1 MFWSAQKYLA
11 VLRTNWIQAL
21 EYRANAVVGVIAIVS
36 GLFIEYQIW
45 SLIFK
50 SQNLKHVNGFSF
62 EELMVFIF
70 LSIMVGQ
77 LKSSWH
83 TSGEMIEG
91 IRTGDINKFLI
102 RPISYFWYHFMMF
115 IGVNSLYYTVYS
127 SLLIG
132 LIIIF
137 PGMIFPELINIL
149 GFILALLVSIF
160 LSYSIYYIMICFAFW
175 FGEVRSIV
183 VAYNL
188 TMLVLSGQYIPI
200 RLFPEPII
208 KFMEITP
215 FIYLVDFP
223 VSIATGRMPLDMWLA
238 NFIISIGWCI
248 IMWLAGILIY
258 NKGIKSYEAYG
269 S

>member
-1 MFWSAQKYLA
+1 VQAIIKKYSA
-11 VLRTNWIQAL
+11 VLKINWIQAL
-21 EYRANAVVGVIAIVS
+21 EYRANALVGVIAIIS

-50 SQNLKHVNGFSF
+50 SQNLTTINGFEF
-62 EELMVFIF
+62 RELMIFIF
-70 LSIMVGQ
+70 LSIVVGQ

-127 SLLIG
+127 LLLFTFIT
-132 LIIIF
+132 IF
-137 PGMIFPELINIL
+137 PGLIFPTAINFI
-149 GFILALLVSIF
+149 GFILALLISIF

-175 FGEVRSIV
+175 FGEVRAIV

-200 RLFPEPII
+200 RLFPESII

-223 VSIATGRMPLDMWLA
+223 VSIATGRMPIELWII
-238 NFIISIGWCI
+238 NFICSIGWCV
-248 IMWLAGILIY
+248 IMWIIGILIY
-258 NKGIKSYEAYG
+258 NRGIRQYEAYG

>member
-1 MFWSAQKYLA
+1 MTTLVKYAA

-21 EYRANAVVGVIAIVS
+21 EYRANALVGVIAIIS

-45 SLIFK
+45 SLIFT
-50 SQNLKHVNGFSF
+50 SQNLTVINGFYF
-62 EELMVFIF
+62 HELMIFIF

-115 IGVNSLYYTVYS
+115 IGVNSLYYTVYF
-127 SLLIG
+127 SLLVG
-132 LIIIF
+132 LIFFFPGIIF
-137 PGMIFPELINIL
+137 PEIINIL
-149 GFILALLVSIF
+149 GFLLSLLVSIF

-200 RLFPEPII
+200 RLFPESII
-208 KFMEITP
+208 KFMEMTP

-223 VSIATGRMPLDMWLA
+223 VSIATGRISVEMWPLH
-238 NFIISIGWCI
+238 FIFSIGWCLV
-248 IMWLAGILIY
+248 MWILGSIVY
-258 NKGIKSYEAYG
+258 RKGIRSYEAYG

>member
-1 MFWSAQKYLA
+1 MLSDIKKYSA
-11 VLRTNWIQAL
+11 VLKINWIQAL
-21 EYRANAVVGVIAIVS
+21 EYRANALVGVIAILS

-50 SQNLKHVNGFSF
+50 SQNLTTVNGFVF
-62 EELMVFIF
+62 RDLMIFIF

-115 IGVNSLYYTVYS
+115 IGVNSLYYTVYF
-127 SLLIG
+127 SLLVS
-132 LIIIF
+132 LILLF
-137 PGMIFPELINIL
+137 PGLLFPSAINII
-149 GFILALLVSIF
+149 GFIFALFISIF
-160 LSYSIYYIMICFAFW
+160 LSYAIYYIMICFAFW

-200 RLFPEPII
+200 RLFPESII
-208 KFMEITP
+208 KIMEMTP

-223 VSIATGRMPLDMWLA
+223 VSIATGRMPVEMWPI
-238 NFIISIGWCI
+238 NFIFSISWCF
-248 IMWLAGILIY
+248 IMWAVGTLVY

>member
-1 MFWSAQKYLA
+1 MQAIIKKYSA
-11 VLRTNWIQAL
+11 VLKINWIQAL
-21 EYRANAVVGVIAIVS
+21 EYRANALVGVVAILS

-45 SLIFK
+45 SLIFE
-50 SQNLKHVNGFSF
+50 SQGLTSVNGFKF
-62 EELMVFIF
+62 HELMIFIF

-127 SLLIG
+127 LLLAT
-132 LIIIF
+132 LILMF
-137 PGMIFPELINIL
+137 PGLIFPEIVNIF
-149 GFILALLVSIF
+149 GFVLALLISIF
-160 LSYSIYYIMICFAFW
+160 LSYSIYYIMICCAFW

-188 TMLVLSGQYIPI
+188 GMLMISGQYIPI
-200 RLFPEPII
+200 RLFPDHILAIINWTPI
-208 KFMEITP
+208 P
-215 FIYLVDFP
+215 YLVDLP
-223 VSIATGRMPLDMWLA
+223 VSIATGLITIAIWKYDILYA
-238 NFIISIGWCI
+238 CIWCI
-248 IMWLAGILIY
+248 ILTILSFLIY
-258 NKGIKSYEAYG
+258 QKGIKQYEAYG
-269 S
+269 Q

>member
-1 MFWSAQKYLA
+1 MQTIIKKYSA
-11 VLRTNWIQAL
+11 VLKINWIQAL
-21 EYRANAVVGVIAIVS
+21 EYRANALVGVVAIIS

-45 SLIFK
+45 SLIFE
-50 SQNLKHVNGFSF
+50 SQNLTNVNGFQF
-62 EELMVFIF
+62 RELMIFIF

-127 SLLIG
+127 LLLFI
-132 LIIIF
+132 LLIIF
-137 PGMIFPELINIL
+137 PGLIFPAAINFI
-149 GFILALLVSIF
+149 GFILALLISIF
-160 LSYSIYYIMICFAFW
+160 LSYTIYYIMICFAFW
-175 FGEVRSIV
+175 FGEVRAIV

-200 RLFPEPII
+200 RLFPESII

-223 VSIATGRMPLDMWLA
+223 VSIATGRMPIGLWTI
-238 NFIISIGWCI
+238 NFIYSIAWCV
-248 IMWLAGILIY
+248 IMWIIGILIY
-258 NKGIKSYEAYG
+258 NRGIRQYEAYG

>member
-1 MFWSAQKYLA
+1 MQAIIKKYSA
-11 VLRTNWIQAL
+11 VLKINWIQAL
-21 EYRANAVVGVIAIVS
+21 EYRANAVVGVIAILS

-45 SLIFK
+45 NLIFE
-50 SQNLKHVNGFSF
+50 SQNLTNVNGFKF
-62 EELMVFIF
+62 HELMIFIF

-127 SLLIG
+127 SLLVA
-132 LIIIF
+132 LILIF
-137 PGMIFPELINIL
+137 PGLIFPEVINIF
-149 GFILALLVSIF
+149 GFILALLISIF

-175 FGEVRSIV
+175 FGEVRAIV

-200 RLFPEPII
+200 RLFPESVIA
-208 KFMEITP
+208 FMELTP
-215 FIYLVDFP
+215 LIYLVDFP
-223 VSIATGRMPLDMWLA
+223 VSIATGRIPIEAWPI
-238 NFIISIGWCI
+238 NFIFSIGWCV
-248 IMWLAGILIY
+248 IMWGFGI
-258 NKGIKSYEAYG
+258 
-269 S
+269 

>member
-1 MFWSAQKYLA
+1 MQAIIKKYSA
-11 VLRTNWIQAL
+11 VLKINWIQAL
-21 EYRANAVVGVIAIVS
+21 EYRANALVGVIAIFS

-45 SLIFK
+45 SLIFI
-50 SQNLKHVNGFSF
+50 SQELNNVNGFNF
-62 EELMVFIF
+62 QQLMVFIF

-115 IGVNSLYYTVYS
+115 IGVNSLYYIVYS
-127 SLLIG
+127 
-132 LIIIF
+132 IILFSMIVIF
-137 PGMIFPELINIL
+137 PGLIFPGTINFI
-149 GFILALLVSIF
+149 GFILALLISIF

-188 TMLVLSGQYIPI
+188 IMLVLAGQYIPI
-200 RLFPEPII
+200 RLFPESII
-208 KFMEITP
+208 GIMELTP
-215 FIYLVDFP
+215 FIYLIDFP
-223 VSIATGRMPLDMWLA
+223 VSIATGRIPFELWTT
-238 NFIISIGWCI
+238 NFIYSIAWCF
-248 IMWLAGILIY
+248 IMWGIGVFIY
-258 NKGIKSYEAYG
+258 NRGIRKYEAYG